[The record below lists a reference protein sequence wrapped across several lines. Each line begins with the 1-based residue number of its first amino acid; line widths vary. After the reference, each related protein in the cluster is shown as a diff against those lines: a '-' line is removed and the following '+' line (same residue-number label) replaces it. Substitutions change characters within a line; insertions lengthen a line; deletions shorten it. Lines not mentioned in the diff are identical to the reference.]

1 MSAIVRWDKGG
12 EGAFVSIDDD
22 RVSVRSSKAS
32 APGSPITGQIEGGPK
47 VRIKVARCRAEPSGG
62 AFLIEGRLIDATRQ
76 DREAIAGLL

>member
-22 RVSVRSSKAS
+22 RVSVRSTKAS
-32 APGSPITGQIEGGPK
+32 APGSPIAGQIEGGPK
-47 VRIKVARCRAEPSGG
+47 VRIKVARCRAEDG
-62 AFLIEGRLIDATRQ
+62 AFLIEGRLIDATRK